1 MLRLLRL
8 FRKWRAFATHIQN
21 MDLRKTDLEELRSY
35 RVTTLEDRL
44 YDACKKKLFTEFSEG
59 RASKDFC
66 DGYLTA
72 LSSHRGLSM
81 KKGLEE

>member
-1 MLRLLRL
+1 MRL
-8 FRKWRAFATHIQN
+8 FKLFLKWRKFATHIQSFE
-21 MDLRKTDLEELRSY
+21 LKKTDVEELRSY
-35 RVTTLEDRL
+35 RNTTLEDRL

-59 RASKDFC
+59 KATKDFC

-81 KKGLEE
+81 KKGLDD